1 MDEATRDL
9 ISRQNQIKTLQ
20 DIVIDYHL
28 SESLGAYNVQTM
40 ADMKERSER
49 AQMELK
55 VQYGVT
61 SANHIYWD

>member
-1 MDEATRDL
+1 MDKATRDL
-9 ISRQNQIKTLQ
+9 ISRQNEIKTLQ

-28 SESLGAYNVQTM
+28 TVSLGAYNVKII
-40 ADMKERSER
+40 ADMKEKSER
-49 AQMELK
+49 AQMVLK